1 MINRF
6 IALLLFFLL
15 VPVFTLIAIVII
27 IFDGLP
33 IIFIQQRV
41 GLNNKLFSFFKFR
54 TMKKNVANIAS
65 HKLENSK
72 DKLTLTGKFL
82 RKYSFDELPQL
93 VNIIKGEML
102 FIGPRPALFNQDDL
116 IKLRKEKNVHLIK
129 PGITGWAQI
138 NGRDEIS
145 IAKKVE
151 LDEFYLKNKSFLMN
165 LKILTITIAQVVLPK
180 NISH

>member
-54 TMKKNVANIAS
+54 TMKNVANIAS

-72 DKLTLTGKFL
+72 DKLTLTGKIL
-82 RKYSFDELPQL
+82 ENSFDELPQL

-102 FIGPRPALFNQDDL
+102 FIGP
-116 IKLRKEKNVHLIK
+116 KLRYSIK
-129 PGITGWAQI
+129 MI
-138 NGRDEIS
+138 
-145 IAKKVE
+145 
-151 LDEFYLKNKSFLMN
+151 
-165 LKILTITIAQVVLPK
+165 
-180 NISH
+180 